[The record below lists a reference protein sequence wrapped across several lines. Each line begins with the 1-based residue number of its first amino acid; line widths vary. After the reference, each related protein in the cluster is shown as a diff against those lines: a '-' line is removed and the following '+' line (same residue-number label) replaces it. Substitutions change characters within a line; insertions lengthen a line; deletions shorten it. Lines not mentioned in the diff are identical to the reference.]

1 MWKVCATKKPG
12 MWKFRQ
18 KFEQRKVWADSDAKA
33 ERQNKRKSQA
43 NLNRWLSSWISLKYV
58 LQNETCVQQIKH
70 RRGQC
75 VLLGLGEMW
84 MVPNYSKD
92 DQAMLPVTGP
102 HMQSRTTSFWKKQT
116 WAARDFFFP
125 LPSDTCDGF
134 HLQKKGLVQRHCKDK
149 AVVNGK
155 KGWTKGNTAGAL
167 CWGIGLYVYSTVMTI
182 WSSHA
187 TEQCSCWSVFPL
199 DWSVWTI
206 H

>member
-1 MWKVCATKKPG
+1 MGKCERYVQTKSLAC
-12 MWKFRQ
+12 
-18 KFEQRKVWADSDAKA
+18 ENSDK
-33 ERQNKRKSQA
+33 
-43 NLNRWLSSWISLKYV
+43 NLNKGKSELIRMPKQQGRIRGTARPTLTDGCLAGYHPKYV

-149 AVVNGK
+149 AVVEGK

-167 CWGIGLYVYSTVMTI
+167 C
-182 WSSHA
+182 
-187 TEQCSCWSVFPL
+187 
-199 DWSVWTI
+199 
-206 H
+206 